1 MAKNR
6 SLKFAE
12 AAPQPLDKTCF
23 TQTAQPSPALAPDG
37 KQPPPQS
44 PQEACRRAVAAI
56 VSASPKIIQ
65 AQIEK
70 ASEGSYL
77 HARLLFEFAGLSGA
91 LGSPAAEQDHS
102 LARLLLQQL
111 QIEDEA
117 IENEA
122 KGAAG
127 EQTPLG

>member
-6 SLKFAE
+6 SLKLAP
-12 AAPQPLDKTCF
+12 AAPEPLNKTCV
-23 TQTAQPSPALAPDG
+23 TQTAQPSPALAPGG
-37 KQPPPQS
+37 KEPPPLT

-56 VSASPKIIQ
+56 VRACPEIIQ

-77 HARLLFEFAGLSGA
+77 HARLLFDFAGLSGA

-117 IENEA
+117 ED
-122 KGAAG
+122 AAG